1 MQVNHAGSWRGGP
14 GRVGGMRR
22 CAGLAPAFEGLDDEH
37 ASATAWARR
46 AGIVG
51 FDRRDIGHGRD
62 NTEQLAGVFEVS
74 LAGGA
79 SEQAVMTDA
88 MEALRENVDQ
98 EAADELVSGQRHQL
112 LPVGDI
118 VAVILVA

>member
-1 MQVNHAGSWRGGP
+1 MRG
-14 GRVGGMRR
+14 
-22 CAGLAPAFEGLDDEH
+22 CAGLAPAFEGFDDDH
-37 ASATAWARR
+37 ASAAAWAWGS
-46 AGIVG
+46 GIVG
-51 FDRRDIGHGRD
+51 FDRCGCGHGRGD
-62 NTEQLAGVFEVS
+62 PEQLAGVFEVS

-88 MEALRENVDQ
+88 VEALRENVDQ

-118 VAVILVA
+118 VPVILVA